1 MTTPRHA
8 FTFEPRLGRCRHA
21 LPAQVHHTE
30 GRTMEWLGDL
40 VARDHENRCDL
51 RLRTTQCVRASGH
64 IPGCVF
70 VASEYGNDIETDGFV
85 DD

>member
-1 MTTPRHA
+1 
-8 FTFEPRLGRCRHA
+8 
-21 LPAQVHHTE
+21 
-30 GRTMEWLGDL
+30 MEWLGDL